1 MFGNERLGLV
11 NTAKRLLLRAEGNL
25 TRKLLKLV
33 RYPGDANKSRRLK
46 EDKEYRDEV
55 IRDIRRAR
63 EARKG
68 ITHD

>member
-1 MFGNERLGLV
+1 MSYHERVGLV
-11 NTAKRLLLRAEGNL
+11 NYAKRLLRGVERGL
-25 TRKLLKLV
+25 TRKLQELTS
-33 RYPGDANKSRRLK
+33 YPGDASKSRRLK

-55 IRDIRRAR
+55 IGDIRRAR